1 MKIRT
6 IADEYLYECEY
17 KKFSPRTLSIYK
29 QHINYLLDFLEQ
41 KGITEIQDVKPQH
54 IKQYVMAKKKAK
66 NKPNYINSI
75 LSTYKTM
82 FKYFYNEGY
91 TDKILTQEVGS
102 VRKEKVII
110 RTFTKEDIR
119 KMLECYNGRTFLDVR
134 NKTIIAMLFDTGIRL
149 SELINLKEDN
159 IKDDYIL
166 IKCGKGSKDRVVPKS
181 PFLAKYIFKYQVIR
195 EERFMDRNLIDKEFF
210 LSKNCRSLSREM
222 VERIVKDAGEFANV
236 SKDIRVSPH
245 TCRHT
250 FAHMQLMNGLDIYSL
265 SRLLGHENVSITQI
279 YLNGIKD
286 DDVIYQSKKSSVLMN
301 L

>member
-1 MKIRT
+1 MDLRT
-6 IADEYLYECEY
+6 IANEYLFECEY
-17 KKFSPRTLSIYK
+17 KKFSPRTLRIYNL
-29 QHINYLLDFLEQ
+29 HINYLIDYLNQ
-41 KGITEIQDVKPQH
+41 KGITEVEDVTPQH
-54 IKQYVMAKKKAK
+54 IKQYLMAKQRAR

-82 FKYFYNEGY
+82 FRYFYKEGY
-91 TDKILTQEVGS
+91 IDNIPTEEVGS
-102 VRKEKVII
+102 IRKEKVII

-119 KMLECYNGRTFLDVR
+119 KMLEYYNGRTFLDVR
-134 NKTIIAMLFDTGIRL
+134 NKTIIAMFFDTGIRL
-149 SELINLKEDN
+149 SELIDLKEED

-195 EERFMDRNLIDKEFF
+195 EERFMDRNLIEKEFF
-210 LSKNCRSLSREM
+210 LSKNCRKLSREM
-222 VERIVKDAGEFANV
+222 VERIVKDAGEYANV

-286 DDVIYQSKKSSVLMN
+286 DDVIYQSKKTSVLMN